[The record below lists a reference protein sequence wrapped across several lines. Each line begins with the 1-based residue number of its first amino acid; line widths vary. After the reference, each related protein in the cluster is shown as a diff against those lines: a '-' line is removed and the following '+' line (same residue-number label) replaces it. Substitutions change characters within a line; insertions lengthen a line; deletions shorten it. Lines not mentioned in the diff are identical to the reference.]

1 MKLVI
6 ITGSAPSG
14 DLSGI
19 FPAAAV
25 EWVQLKEVSQ
35 LSAHPDADGYID
47 LDFTTG
53 PTGIDSL
60 RVETLSRML
69 PAPVFAHAMIP
80 TLSEIG
86 RPFIRINAWPGCLE
100 REVHELVVPKG
111 DAVQRITT
119 LYSQLGKSYRL
130 APDIPGMISGRI
142 LATLVNEA
150 YHTLG
155 EEVSTR
161 QEIDTAMKLGTNY
174 PWGPFEWSERIGLK
188 NIADLLE
195 VLGRTDRRYEP
206 ARALQETLKM
216 HVSGS
221 GGGIRKD

>member
-6 ITGSAPSG
+6 ITGLAPYS
-14 DLSGI
+14 DPAGI

-25 EWVQLKEVSQ
+25 EWVQLKEIGQ
-35 LSAHPDADGYID
+35 LSDHPDADGYID
-47 LDFTTG
+47 LDLTTG
-53 PTGIDSL
+53 PTGIDTR
-60 RVETLSRML
+60 RVEILSRML
-69 PAPVFAHAMIP
+69 PAPVLVHAMIP
-80 TLSEIG
+80 TLSEID

-111 DAVQRITT
+111 DMVQRITT

-142 LATLVNEA
+142 LAALVNEA

-155 EEVSTR
+155 AGVSTR
-161 QEIDTAMKLGTNY
+161 SAIDTAMKLGTNY

-188 NIADLLE
+188 NIAGLLE
-195 VLGRTDRRYEP
+195 VLGRTDPRYEP
-206 ARALQETLKM
+206 AKALRDALEMRA
-216 HVSGS
+216 SNAS
-221 GGGIRKD
+221 